1 MKYEAGNSVLSS
13 IQCNFLLAI
22 AALIVFYFLPV
33 NSINADFETP
43 PLRVCLVSGSAEYN
57 SDASLTAFKTYLES
71 NYNIECTLLKAIG
84 FEQLPGL
91 EALED
96 CDAALFFTRRLLID
110 GEQLEMVKNYC
121 KSGNA
126 IVAVR
131 TASHG
136 FQNWL
141 EFDKEILGGNYHN
154 HFGNGPTMEANTIKS
169 KNSHPILDGIGTLY
183 SRYSLYKTG
192 PISDDADLLM
202 TATIPTQKEPQ
213 PAAWTRTINGGRVF
227 YTQLGG
233 VEDFENASFKRMLAN
248 ALYWTSQCE
257 VERSELEIPEK
268 RTRPKGTLQLKL
280 RSREESTEQKDQWEE
295 INFEQETPVAK
306 TAIIICDMWDKHW
319 CNGATERC
327 EVIAQKMNKVVN
339 AARDRG
345 IQIIHAP
352 SDTLSFYLDWPQ
364 RRRMQLARVFPLP
377 EALDIPTH
385 PLPIDDSDGGCDTDE
400 TPWYHAWTRQSKHID
415 IGKYDG
421 ISDNGR
427 EVYNF
432 IEQEGIDTLLIMGVH
447 TNMCIL
453 GRSFAIRQMTRW
465 GKKCI
470 LVRDLTDAMYDPKD
484 SPQVSHDAG
493 TQLVIEHIEKYWCPT
508 IISEDLVEGLQ

>member
-1 MKYEAGNSVLSS
+1 MKTTPA
-13 IQCNFLLAI
+13 FLLTILAI
-22 AALIVFYFLPV
+22 FISV
-33 NSINADFETP
+33 NSLSADFETP

-57 SDASLTAFKTYLES
+57 SDASLTAFKAHLES
-71 NYNIECTLLKAIG
+71 SYNIECTLLKAIG

-96 CDAALFFTRRLLID
+96 CDVALFFTRRLLID
-110 GEQLEMVKNYC
+110 GAELEMVKNYC

-141 EFDKEILGGNYHN
+141 EFDKLILGGNYHN
-154 HFGNGPTMEANTIKS
+154 HFGNGPTMEAKIVKQ
-169 KNSHPILDGIGTLY
+169 KNNHPILDGIGTLY
-183 SRYSLYKTG
+183 SRSSLYKTA
-192 PISDDADLLM
+192 PIADDVNLLM
-202 TATIPTQKEPQ
+202 SASIPTQKDPQ
-213 PAAWTRTINGGRVF
+213 PAAWTRNLNGGRVF
-227 YTQLGG
+227 YTQLGS
-233 VEDFENASFKRMLAN
+233 VQDFENASFKRMLAN
-248 ALYWTSQCE
+248 ALFWTSHRE
-257 VERSELEIPEK
+257 VERCELEAPDR
-268 RTRPKGTLQLKL
+268 RTRPKGMLKLNL
-280 RSREESTEQKDQWEE
+280 RSREESPTEKDQWQE

-306 TAIIICDMWDKHW
+306 TAIIICDMWDEHW
-319 CNGATERC
+319 CSGATERC
-327 EVIAQKMNKVVN
+327 GAIAQKMNHVVKS
-339 AARDRG
+339 ARDRG

-364 RRRMQLARVFPLP
+364 RRRMQMARVVPLP
-377 EALDIPTH
+377 EALNLATH
-385 PLPIDDSDGGCDTDE
+385 PLPIDDSDGGCDTEE

-432 IEQEGIDTLLIMGVH
+432 IEQEGIDTLFIMGVH

-484 SPQVSHDAG
+484 DPQVSHDAG

-508 IISEDLVEGLQ
+508 ITSEDLVKSLQ